1 MFGKG
6 TVATYVRVQHLCRRI
21 SEIYL
26 LLSRGTV
33 KVILSQDEEEKVYFS
48 LEENRNVHFAG
59 RVRETST
66 NTYQDTEKDNV

>member
-6 TVATYVRVQHLCRRI
+6 TVATYVQNLCRRI

-33 KVILSQDEEEKVYFS
+33 KVILSQDEKEKVYFS
-48 LEENRNVHFAG
+48 QEENRNVHFAG

-66 NTYQDTEKDNV
+66 NTYQDTEKENV

>member
-6 TVATYVRVQHLCRRI
+6 TVAAYVQHMCRRI
-21 SEIYL
+21 SDIYL
-26 LLSRGTV
+26 LLTRGTV
-33 KVILSQDEEEKVYFS
+33 KVNLSQDQKEKVYFS

-66 NTYQDTEKDNV
+66 NT